1 MNSRYLTL
9 AALLGLMVA
18 SQAHAAYDTVYELSG
33 TKHNGK
39 VTSMTPDEVTVTRG
53 GLSSTV
59 AVNLISYISFDTEPL
74 TLRTA
79 RKHVRDGRFEDA
91 VALIEK
97 IKAKVDAGTR
107 GEVVQDI
114 AYYEALARGQMAI
127 GGSADHSL
135 GGAAKMMLNFV
146 KENPDNF
153 HYYQACQTLG
163 QLATALG
170 SYPTAIKYYKRV
182 GNAPWKDYKMRA
194 MVGIG
199 QANLAQKSYAEAL
212 TWFERAIKRAGT
224 DAESQRARR
233 SCVLGK
239 ARALAATGKIDASIQ
254 LVNTVLGAA
263 GVDERVLLAQA
274 YTTLGDCYRKS
285 NKPKEAVLEFLK
297 VDLLYNT
304 HPDSH
309 AEALSNLVELWTQLN
324 QRDRS
329 VKARKMLQS
338 YYPKSRFAAK

>member
-153 HYYQACQTLG
+153 HY
-163 QLATALG
+163 
-170 SYPTAIKYYKRV
+170 
-182 GNAPWKDYKMRA
+182 
-194 MVGIG
+194 
-199 QANLAQKSYAEAL
+199 
-212 TWFERAIKRAGT
+212 
-224 DAESQRARR
+224 
-233 SCVLGK
+233 
-239 ARALAATGKIDASIQ
+239 
-254 LVNTVLGAA
+254 
-263 GVDERVLLAQA
+263 
-274 YTTLGDCYRKS
+274 
-285 NKPKEAVLEFLK
+285 
-297 VDLLYNT
+297 
-304 HPDSH
+304 
-309 AEALSNLVELWTQLN
+309 
-324 QRDRS
+324 
-329 VKARKMLQS
+329 
-338 YYPKSRFAAK
+338 